1 MDVDDVPMIEVFVA
15 KNGYLIVDKLGETY
29 VALELEDIT
38 KAISIIIEKKKRKDL
53 LMPDEYIDDPLVDED
68 WLKKAAPL
76 PYM

>member
-15 KNGYLIVDKLGETY
+15 KNGYLIVDELGETY

-53 LMPDEYIDDPLVDED
+53 LMPDEYIDDPLVDEG
-68 WLKKAAPL
+68 
-76 PYM
+76 